1 MVPQLDLFDLIAC
14 NPPYV
19 SAPEYEALDKNVKD
33 YEPRLAL
40 YAGQDG
46 LDLYRR
52 IVEKVSQ
59 FLKPDGIL
67 LLEIGYQQGPAVR
80 ELLEQTGVFAQIRI
94 DKDLQSHDRVVTAM
108 RAGVS

>member
-1 MVPQLDLFDLIAC
+1 MFDLIAC

-19 SAPEYEALDKNVKD
+19 SAPEYEALDRNVKE

-40 YAGQDG
+40 HAGADG

-52 IVEKVSQ
+52 IVERVRE

-67 LLEIGYQQGPAVR
+67 LLEIGYRQGPAVR
-80 ELLEQTGVFAQIRI
+80 ELLEQTGVFAPIRI
-94 DKDLQSHDRVVTAM
+94 DKDLQGHDRVVTAP
-108 RAGVS
+108 RAGTG